1 MTHISLANFSILF
14 ALILS
19 IAFSSCASQNTVERL
34 AYDDCL
40 ILIPTTMINEDN
52 VPAAR
57 SYYLHINDG
66 DRKFEIRN
74 VKSGYIP
81 VVIQGE
87 GAIIS
92 TLSTDVKSAGG
103 SYMVGGSHEW
113 PLNLAL
119 PYQRGEILVY
129 DHTFQQRLTK
139 VMDGSYRSVCTI
151 IETTDEDKKKHFED
165 FLKRPEA
172 ASWID

>member
-1 MTHISLANFSILF
+1 MTHISLEKFAVLF

-19 IAFSSCASQNTVERL
+19 IALSSCVSQNTVERL

-40 ILIPTTMINEDN
+40 VLIPTTLINEDN

-57 SYYLHINDG
+57 SYYLHISDG
-66 DRKFEIRN
+66 RRKLEIRN
-74 VKSGYIP
+74 VKSDYIP

-87 GAIIS
+87 GIS
-92 TLSTDVKSAGG
+92 ISALSTDVKSAGG
-103 SYMVGGSHEW
+103 SYMVGGAHEW
-113 PLNLAL
+113 SLNLSL

-139 VMDGSYRSVCTI
+139 VMDVLLKPRM
-151 IETTDEDKKKHFED
+151 TTRKNI
-165 FLKRPEA
+165 LK
-172 ASWID
+172 IF